1 MPPSGHKRI
10 GRVRR
15 GIMRAFI
22 AAGHRDLTT
31 SQMLQWTHVLALYR
45 GPCSGYVRH
54 YYRLDVRRCAEQ
66 FCERVGRSETGRG
79 RPMLW
84 RLKTP
89 LR

>member
-1 MPPSGHKRI
+1 MLPSGHKRI

-15 GIMRAFI
+15 GIIRAFI
-22 AAGHRDLTT
+22 ASGGRDLTT
-31 SQMLQWTHVLALYR
+31 SELLLWSHVLALYR

-79 RPMLW
+79 RPMKW
-84 RLKTP
+84 RLKVAI
-89 LR
+89 R